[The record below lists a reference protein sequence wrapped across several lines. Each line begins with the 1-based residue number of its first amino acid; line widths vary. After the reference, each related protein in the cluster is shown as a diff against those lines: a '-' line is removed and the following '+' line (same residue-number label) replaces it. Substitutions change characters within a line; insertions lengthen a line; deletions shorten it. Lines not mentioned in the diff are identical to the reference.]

1 MDPAALAAA
10 LEASALGVWM
20 RGGWSYPV
28 VNVLHLIGL
37 TLLVGPILLLDLRL
51 LGFGAA
57 FPRQAASRA
66 LTPFAVAGL
75 LLMLATGVPLFAADA
90 SALVGNRVMQ
100 VKLLLVALGLVNAIA
115 FRRVFARRLASWDT
129 AVPTSARAMAAL
141 SILIWLSA
149 LIAGRLIAY
158 V

>member
-10 LEASALGVWM
+10 LEASALGAWM
-20 RGGWSYPV
+20 RAGWTYPI
-28 VNVLHLIGL
+28 VNVLHLLGL

-57 FPRQAASRA
+57 FPLSATARA

-75 LLMLATGVPLFAADA
+75 LLMLVSGVALFAADA
-90 SALVGNRVMQ
+90 SALIGNRVMQ
-100 VKLLLVALGLVNAIA
+100 IKLLLVALGIGNAIA
-115 FRRVFARRLASWDT
+115 FRRVSARSFGGWER
-129 AVPTSARAMAAL
+129 AVPTAARALAAL